1 MKMRKGIAL
10 AVVMVVVGMVNG
22 CARTPHEIP
31 AAEAAVAAP
40 VSQRA
45 VEVVRMHTLPLAG
58 VHAVV
63 LEPGRTALIGP
74 LESGRIKR
82 IAVSVGQ
89 RVAMGGVLAS
99 MDDGQLVAAIA
110 DFQPLKAQ
118 LDRAHRLF
126 ANNALSK
133 ADYEELEARYLAQK
147 RRVTDVEDN
156 TTIRAPFGGV
166 VSAISAREGECF
178 LPQQMANG
186 SGRAGFIEMIQLDK
200 MSARL
205 KVGVHEW
212 RKIKLGMKV
221 NATIPA
227 LDTAVGGTV
236 VWVSPLAAG
245 SEELF
250 EIGLAF
256 DNRAATLQGGL
267 RAVVRFPYAEER
279 SVPAVARVAVNG
291 GRVLV
296 VRKGALQAVAPV
308 LGSEAEGL
316 VQVIEGL
323 AVGDSVVVWHEGAL

>member
-1 MKMRKGIAL
+1 
-10 AVVMVVVGMVNG
+10 
-22 CARTPHEIP
+22 
-31 AAEAAVAAP
+31 
-40 VSQRA
+40 
-45 VEVVRMHTLPLAG
+45 MHTLPLDG
-58 VHAVV
+58 VHTVV
-63 LEPGRTALIGP
+63 LEPLRSALIGP
-74 LESGRIKR
+74 LLPGRIKR
-82 IAVSVGQ
+82 ITVSVGQ
-89 RVAMGGVLAS
+89 RVAAGGVLAS

-147 RRVTDVEDN
+147 RRVSDVEDN

-178 LPQQMANG
+178 LPQQMASG

-200 MSARL
+200 MSAR
-205 KVGVHEW
+205 VGVGVQEW

-221 NATIPA
+221 DATIPA
-227 LDTAVGGTV
+227 LDTSVGGRV
-236 VWVSPLAAG
+236 VWLSPLALG

-250 EIGLAF
+250 EIGLEF
-256 DNRAATLQGGL
+256 DNRAATLMAGL
-267 RAVVRFPYAEER
+267 KAEVRFPYAEER
-279 SVPAVARVAVNG
+279 SVVAVARVAVND

-296 VRKGALQAVAPV
+296 LRQGALQVVEPV
-308 LGSEAEGL
+308 LGSEAQGF

-323 AVGDSVVVWHEGAL
+323 AVGDSVVVWREGSR